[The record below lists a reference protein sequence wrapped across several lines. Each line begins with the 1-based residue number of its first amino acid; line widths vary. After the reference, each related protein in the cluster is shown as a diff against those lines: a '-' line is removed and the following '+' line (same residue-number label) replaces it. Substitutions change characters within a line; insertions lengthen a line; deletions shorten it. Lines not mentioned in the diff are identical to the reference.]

1 MRGAFFGAAERQE
14 ESLRKKENRVFF
26 LYGIKNGSPDGAPV
40 FGVSPQLGEIIDLH
54 GALDIGKGLGGGFF
68 RFLRTFF
75 QHIVERREVF
85 GVFGAAFT
93 DRGEF
98 LF

>member
-1 MRGAFFGAAERQE
+1 MLFSA
-14 ESLRKKENRVFF
+14 LRKDKKNLLGRKKNRVFF
-26 LYGIKNGSPDGAPV
+26 LYGIKNGSPVGAPV

-54 GALDIGKGLGGGFF
+54 GALDIEKDLGGGFF

-75 QHIVERREVF
+75 QHIVECREVF